1 MRSLRLA
8 LRALRREWRSG
19 ELALLWLSLCIAV
32 AALTAV
38 GFLADRIGRAVTL
51 QANAILAADL
61 RIESVSPIPRDQQDQ
76 VRQLGLAS
84 ARVTTMLSAIF
95 RGNDNELADVRAV
108 TAGYPLRGTLTVADR
123 PFAAGSDT
131 RAIPSP
137 GQAWPD
143 SRLAA
148 ALGVGI
154 GGELDV
160 GLRALRVTRILIARP
175 DQSSTFVEFAP
186 ALLINEADLAGSGLI
201 QPGSRINYA
210 LLVAGPAARL
220 AAFRRWYRQHATDS
234 ERLAD
239 VADASPQIG
248 DASRRAGRF
257 LALSSLVAVLLC
269 AVAIALSA
277 RSYVGRHL
285 DSVALMKTLGAT
297 RRTVLAVTLWQLLAL
312 ALVASVLGAGA
323 GWLTQLWLVR
333 VLQGLLRGDLPP
345 ASAWPALMGF
355 GIALAM
361 LAGFALPSLLQLT
374 RVPALRVLRRDMGP
388 PAPGAWLAAAPVLLA
403 VFGVVYGALGEI
415 RLSVW
420 FIAALAA
427 AVLVLGVGG
436 VLLMRAASHV
446 RGYAGTAWRYGVA
459 HLARRRGYGITQ
471 IVAFG
476 LGVMLLLALAIL
488 RADLVTGWRASL
500 PADVPNYFFV
510 NIPAQQRD
518 RFQQLLQ
525 AQGARFERMLPM
537 LRGRLVAINGEP
549 VQSIR
554 LPGGGGGRGRGFA
567 DREQNLTWTAQL
579 GDDNHIVAGH
589 WWTAADYGKPLV
601 SLAVEYQR
609 SMNLKLGDRLRFDI
623 AGEDV
628 TVRVAS
634 FRRVQWDSFRPNFF
648 VEFPPGLLDGAAG
661 TYMTS
666 VYLSPTSAAMSD
678 LVHRFPGV
686 SIFNVGD
693 LLAQARAVIDKAVS
707 AVQSVFLF
715 TVLAGLTVLLAQVQA
730 TREERREETA
740 IVRVLGARRS
750 MIVASVVVEFALL
763 GALAGVLG
771 ASGAA
776 IGGAWLAHTL
786 QLNYRFDIAI
796 FALGVLGSTLVAAA
810 AGVIATR
817 PILSVPP
824 RTVLY

>member
-1 MRSLRLA
+1 
-8 LRALRREWRSG
+8 
-19 ELALLWLSLCIAV
+19 
-32 AALTAV
+32 
-38 GFLADRIGRAVTL
+38 
-51 QANAILAADL
+51 
-61 RIESVSPIPRDQQDQ
+61 
-76 VRQLGLAS
+76 
-84 ARVTTMLSAIF
+84 
-95 RGNDNELADVRAV
+95 
-108 TAGYPLRGTLTVADR
+108 
-123 PFAAGSDT
+123 
-131 RAIPSP
+131 
-137 GQAWPD
+137 
-143 SRLAA
+143 
-148 ALGVGI
+148 
-154 GGELDV
+154 
-160 GLRALRVTRILIARP
+160 
-175 DQSSTFVEFAP
+175 
-186 ALLINEADLAGSGLI
+186 
-201 QPGSRINYA
+201 
-210 LLVAGPAARL
+210 
-220 AAFRRWYRQHATDS
+220 
-234 ERLAD
+234 
-239 VADASPQIG
+239 
-248 DASRRAGRF
+248 
-257 LALSSLVAVLLC
+257 
-269 AVAIALSA
+269 
-277 RSYVGRHL
+277 
-285 DSVALMKTLGAT
+285 
-297 RRTVLAVTLWQLLAL
+297 VLAVTLWQLLAL

-323 GWLTQLWLVR
+323 GWVTQLWLVR

-345 ASAWPALMGF
+345 ASAWPAVMGF

-388 PAPGAWLAAAPVLLA
+388 PAPGLWLAAAPVLLA

-549 VQSIR
+549 VQSVR
-554 LPGGGGGRGRGFA
+554 LPGGAGGRGRGFA
-567 DREQNLTWTAQL
+567 EREQNLTWTAQL